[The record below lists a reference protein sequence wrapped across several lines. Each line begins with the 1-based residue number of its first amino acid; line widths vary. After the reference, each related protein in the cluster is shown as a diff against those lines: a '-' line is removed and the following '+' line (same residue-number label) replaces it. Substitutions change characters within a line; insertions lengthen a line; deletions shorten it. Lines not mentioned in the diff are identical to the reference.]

1 MVKRGVILCSFIV
14 VWFCSAAEAAEA
26 KIIKVLPH
34 YLDLEGRHSLS
45 PSLYERDAYQDYLR
59 KNRDQRSALR
69 FDIQWKAKA
78 AAGPNLRV
86 RLELRTTKTH
96 LGKPL
101 VLEQPVK
108 RARWFSTWSGLT
120 IQGDAYQKLG
130 DLIAWRATL
139 WDGERQLA
147 ELRSYLW

>member
-1 MVKRGVILCSFIV
+1 MLKRGVILYSFLLI
-14 VWFCSAAEAAEA
+14 WSAFVAEAGEA

-69 FDIQWKAKA
+69 FDLQWKAKA
-78 AAGPNLRV
+78 AAGSNLRV

-108 RARWFSTWSGLT
+108 RSRWFSTWSALT
-120 IQGDAYQKLG
+120 IQGDAYQKVG

-139 WDGERQLA
+139 WDGERQVA